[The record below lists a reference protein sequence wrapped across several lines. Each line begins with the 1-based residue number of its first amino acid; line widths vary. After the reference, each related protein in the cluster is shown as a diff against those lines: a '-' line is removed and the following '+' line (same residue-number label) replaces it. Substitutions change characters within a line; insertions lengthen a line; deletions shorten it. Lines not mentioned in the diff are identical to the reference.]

1 MIYLVSH
8 TKFDD
13 KSVKHLQVCE
23 IKFHKFNI
31 DLSKFDA
38 LVITSKNSIKS
49 LKFNSI
55 NLANLEVFSIGEGST
70 KEALNF
76 GFSEIYTAK
85 NSHGDE
91 FANEIAPLL
100 KDKKPL
106 FLRAKEVVSD
116 VFVILKNG
124 GVNLT
129 EIIAYENVFLNLA
142 NDLKPPK
149 NSIIIFTSPSN
160 VNGFLRNFE
169 LDASYKIIAIGKK
182 TAISLKNFS
191 NIIVSKTQ
199 SIEDCIEIAKNL
211 A

>member
-8 TKFDD
+8 TPNNR
-13 KSVKHLQVCE
+13 VKNLRVCE
-23 IKFHKFNI
+23 IKFHKFSV

-38 LVITSKNSIKS
+38 LVVTSKNSIKA

-76 GFSEIYTAK
+76 GFTKIYTAK

-91 FANEIAPLL
+91 FASEIAPLL
-100 KDKKPL
+100 KGKKTL

-116 VFVILKNG
+116 VFGILQNG
-124 GVNLT
+124 GVNLI
-129 EIIAYENVFLNLA
+129 EIIAYENV
-142 NDLKPPK
+142 
-149 NSIIIFTSPSN
+149 IFTSPSN
-160 VNGFLRNFE
+160 VDGFLRNFE
-169 LDASYKIIAIGKK
+169 LDLSYKIIAIGKK
-182 TAISLKNFS
+182 TAISLKNFP

>member
-8 TKFDD
+8 TPNNR
-13 KSVKHLQVCE
+13 VKNLRVCE
-23 IKFHKFNI
+23 IKFHKFSV

-38 LVITSKNSIKS
+38 LVVTSKNSIKA

-76 GFSEIYTAK
+76 GFTKIYTAK

-91 FANEIAPLL
+91 FASEIAPLL
-100 KDKKPL
+100 KGKKTL

-116 VFVILKNG
+116 VFGILQNG
-124 GVNLT
+124 GVNLI
-129 EIIAYENVFLNLA
+129 EIIAYENVFLNLP
-142 NDLKPPK
+142 NELKPPK

-160 VNGFLRNFE
+160 VDGFLRNFE
-169 LDASYKIIAIGKK
+169 LDLSYKIIAIGKK
-182 TAISLKNFS
+182 TAISLKNFP